1 MFKVGK
7 VLVALLLAA
16 FAGSALAQNEEL
28 TPTVSFTLVGGVGS
42 MGFEFLGQ
50 GGDID
55 GVRNPDL
62 NVMVGDVVEIIVVN
76 GDGMIHD
83 WVVAEL
89 GLASEK
95 ARTLNDSVRLVFVAE
110 QAGTFIYLC
119 SEPGHALPEANY
131 GMFGNLIVSE

>member
-62 NVMVGDVVEIIVVN
+62 NVKVGDVVEIIVVN